1 MKTVIAP
8 TTEAATAVITLSI
21 HGVLPLIATGLA
33 GDESVT
39 VEIPTPAG
47 GWTTY
52 VSGGA
57 GVELSVDDNKILL
70 DVPGSYRL
78 NKTATLA
85 AVGVL
90 LDVE

>member
-1 MKTVIAP
+1 MKTLIAP

-33 GDESVT
+33 GEESVT
-39 VEIPTPAG
+39 IEIPTPAG
-47 GWTTY
+47 GWTPY
-52 VSGGA
+52 ISGGA
-57 GVELSVDDNKILL
+57 SIELSANDNKVLL

-78 NKTATLA
+78 NKTTTLA